1 MASNTPRLNLLKKDP
16 LVDGADTFNIKTMS
30 NDNLDKIDAGVALK
44 SDVDGKYTKPAGG
57 IPKADLSTAV
67 QTSLEKAD
75 SAATGEAL
83 TNHKADYTT
92 HTGYAASSGT
102 ANAYI
107 ATLTP
112 ALSAYAEGV
121 SLRLKINVGNTG
133 ASTVNVNGLG
143 AKSIKK
149 ANGTDVG
156 SGNLKAGSVYT
167 LVYNGTNF
175 ILQGE
180 GGDLSDTD
188 KANFISS
195 ANNIFDM

>member
-1 MASNTPRLNLLKKDP
+1 MSTNTPKLN
-16 LVDGADTFNIKTMS
+16 
-30 NDNLDKIDAGVALK
+30 
-44 SDVDGKYTKPAGG
+44 
-57 IPKADLSTAV
+57 IPKPLGNEYFNRTKFNEILDVIDQNAASVEDLSTLETTITSHLADYVKHPGYAV
-67 QTSLEKAD
+67 
-75 SAATGEAL
+75 ATG
-83 TNHKADYTT
+83 
-92 HTGYAASSGT
+92 S

-121 SLRLKINVGNTG
+121 SLRLKINVDNTG

-143 AKSIKK
+143 AKPIKK
-149 ANGTDVG
+149 ANGADVG

-180 GGDLSDTD
+180 GSELSDTD
-188 KANFISS
+188 LTNFRNSINSIL
-195 ANNIFDM
+195 AM